1 MLDLFDDV
9 LHFLGGATV
18 WPFARISVFP
28 EKGSGILW
36 YNLNRS
42 GDVDYFS
49 IHKACP
55 VILGNKW
62 IGNKWIGYNAQWEVN
77 TKNCGLS
84 VFETFQPPLYVYV
97 DTCLKLSS
105 LFY

>member
-62 IGNKWIGYNAQWEVN
+62 IGNKWIRYNAQWEVN

-84 VFETFQPPLYVYV
+84 VFETFQPPFP
-97 DTCLKLSS
+97 DNI
-105 LFY
+105 